1 MPNFN
6 PTSRRNRSGTAL
18 LLFLPAL
25 LLTGC
30 SQDVASV
37 DDRFTPMSTQDR
49 HPIRVTDKTA
59 KMTVDARSGR
69 MTPEQVNRVASFAR
83 AAGGEAGVPVLVS
96 YPAGSA
102 KARAASAEA
111 IAILA
116 NQGVPRHMI
125 QTASYN
131 GKADVVRLS
140 FTRRV
145 ATTDPCGAW
154 PENVAANQYNELHT
168 DFGCSMQN
176 NMAAMVADPQDF
188 ERMRRMDPALAAA
201 RSNAMET
208 YGSGKWC
215 EAPKDTPT
223 ILDLFR

>member
-116 NQGVPRHMI
+116 NRGVPRHMI
-125 QTASYN
+125 QTARYN
-131 GKADVVRLS
+131 GKSDVVTLS
-140 FTRRV
+140 FTRNV
-145 ATTDPCGAW
+145 AATDPCGAM
-154 PENVAANQYNELHT
+154 PKNLAGDQYNEPHA

-176 NMAAMVADPQDF
+176 NTAAMVADPQDF
-188 ERMRRMDPALAAA
+188 ERMRRMEPALAAA
-201 RSNAMET
+201 RSSAMQD
-208 YGSGKWC
+208 YGSGKWSD
-215 EAPKDTPT
+215 APNQTT
-223 ILDLFR
+223 SILDLFR